1 MQLNEVSR
9 KAGIEKGRE
18 KGKKRG
24 AGKTLLFP
32 FPFLNFPPPLPL
44 PFFAPATPAISKMAR
59 PRGQSTGTP
68 TSLYDCRN
76 YNHSIGDVSQA

>member
-1 MQLNEVSR
+1 MQLNEVTR
-9 KAGIEKGRE
+9 NAGIEKGRE

-24 AGKTLLFP
+24 AGNALLSHFP
-32 FPFLNFPPPLPL
+32 FRFPPSFPSL
-44 PFFAPATPAISKMAR
+44 FFAPATPAISKMAR

-76 YNHSIGDVSQA
+76 YNHGIGDVSQA

>member
-32 FPFLNFPPPLPL
+32 FPFLNFPPPPSP
-44 PFFAPATPAISKMAR
+44 PFFCACHPGYFEDGAAEGSEHRYPNLAI
-59 PRGQSTGTP
+59 
-68 TSLYDCRN
+68 
-76 YNHSIGDVSQA
+76 